1 MAFLGGLLGNIKT
14 EDVGVGIAKSV
25 SRELQESMDK
35 TDDNISRLAQLRLD
49 RVARD
54 QQQYDTDVA
63 ENLEII
69 KDMEAKVGSADA
81 VAFLINQYGYKEAQA
96 VASELNSRRKLS
108 GGRLKPDEFL
118 GVEKSTAGKI
128 TAMKLADYVTPSK
141 SIADASE
148 FGDAGI
154 GIASTLFGYGEGQ
167 FKKRSDADIAALGYG
182 DRIGKTSVQDIP
194 DVKGKD
200 LYEWQIYVN
209 ENPAKQAANLT
220 VIIKDLAKQL
230 PAASSDE
237 ETAIRKEMTAA
248 QAERTL
254 LELEYEY
261 GQSIQTKGK
270 MKPLKQTE
278 VERYANIIDGIIA
291 TEYQMADADSWT
303 YDSFTKERVYNYTG
317 MSNTAKKEIQDAS
330 AGMLVEINKAHL
342 AGMDAAEIRYYVK
355 NAISKNQQFKFVPA
369 ADTTGDPSF
378 EFDPDSRL
386 INTDLTDAQGSRVF
400 TGAAPSNQTTGT
412 GSGTSTTATGT
423 GTTASTSAATASVAN
438 AQTAAAQSITAK
450 KQAYQSSNNPTAKAT
465 IVTTLMQQLNR
476 ANVVNPATNQPYT
489 QAELEA
495 ELSR

>member
-1 MAFLGGLLGNIKT
+1 MAFLGGLLGNIKGK
-14 EDVGVGIAKSV
+14 DVLTGVAKSV

-54 QQQYDTDVA
+54 QQQYDTDVT

-81 VAFLINQYGYKEAQA
+81 VAFLINQYGYKEAQT

-108 GGRLKPDEFL
+108 GGRFKPAEFL
-118 GVEKSTAGKI
+118 GVEKATSGNV

-141 SIADASE
+141 SIADASA
-148 FGDAGI
+148 FGDVGI
-154 GIASTLFGYGEGQ
+154 GIASTLFGYGEGK

-194 DVKGKD
+194 DVKGRD

-209 ENPAKQAANLT
+209 ENPVKQAANLT

-248 QAERTL
+248 QSERTL
-254 LELEYEY
+254 LELEHEY
-261 GQSIQTKGK
+261 AKSLESKGK
-270 MKPLKQTE
+270 LKPLKMME
-278 VERYANIIDGIIA
+278 VERYQNIIDGIIA
-291 TEYQMADADSWT
+291 TEFEMAEPDSWT
-303 YDSFTKERVYNYTG
+303 WDADKQQRIYNYAG
-317 MSNTAKKEIQDAS
+317 MSATAKKEIQRAS
-330 AGMLVEINKAHL
+330 SSMTQEINKAHM
-342 AGMDAAEIRYYVK
+342 AGMDAAEIRYYIK
-355 NAISKNQQFKFVPA
+355 NAVIKNQMFKFIPA

-378 EFDPDSRL
+378 EFDENTRL
-386 INTDLTDAQGSRVF
+386 INTDLTDAQGQRVF
-400 TGAAPSNQTTGT
+400 TGAAPSNQNTGT

-438 AQTAAAQSITAK
+438 AQTAAAQSIAAK

-476 ANVVNPATNQPYT
+476 ANVVNPATGNPYT